1 MQNPSI
7 GRIVLYVL
15 SAKDCEAISSINKGT
30 FTDAPVHGNNM
41 HPGEILPLIICRVW
55 DSALYGGK
63 PTVNGQLFLDGPNVL
78 WKTSVSLDADKTP
91 GSWHWP
97 VAAPKPGGDTLSRI
111 GETLSGE
118 KVALMRLEMR
128 LRELCR
134 VIEVCGASPQ
144 LTTASIS
151 ASNARQ
157 VIAALID
164 QKPLSPDLA
173 EWLENA
179 CIP

>member
-15 SAKDCEAISSINKGT
+15 TEQDCKTIN
-30 FTDAPVHGNNM
+30 VMSRGNTQQ
-41 HPGEILPLIICRVW
+41 PGEILPLLICRVW
-55 DSALYGGK
+55 DPARYDGK
-63 PTVNGQLFLDGPNVL
+63 PTVNGQLFLDGPQVL
-78 WKTSVSLDADKTP
+78 WKTSVSLDAAKTL

-118 KVALMRLEMR
+118 KVVMMRLEMR
-128 LRELCR
+128 LRELCG
-134 VIEVCGASPQ
+134 VIEECGASPQ

-164 QKPLSPDLA
+164 QKPLSPDLV